1 MRAGAGVSITKMKM
15 QQRAKIEEFR
25 AAVVQSGSLTL
36 HQQAHALGLSRSTA
50 WSVLRACH
58 KNSGIS
64 ASVIT
69 RMLASSHLPIAA
81 RQRLLEY
88 VQEKIAGVYGHS
100 DRRRRTF
107 AANLPLKEMDDF
119 GLEYDA
125 TLPSSQVAKP
135 GQTRLA
141 LKGSSLLSLSGCYSG
156 GRTVFVDPFLS
167 PRAGSSADGASE
179 QRRES
184 ARSGG

>member
-1 MRAGAGVSITKMKM
+1 MRADAGISITKLKT

-25 AAVVQSGSLTL
+25 AAVVRSGSLTL
-36 HQQAHALGLSRSTA
+36 QQQAHALGLSRSTA
-50 WSVLRACH
+50 WSVLRASH

-88 VQEKIAGVYGHS
+88 VQDKIAGVYGHT
-100 DRRRRTF
+100 DRRRRKF
-107 AANLPLKEMDDF
+107 AANLPVKEMDDF

-125 TLPSSQVAKP
+125 SLPSARSQSQV
-135 GQTRLA
+135 
-141 LKGSSLLSLSGCYSG
+141 S
-156 GRTVFVDPFLS
+156 RTVFVDPFFS
-167 PRAGSSADGASE
+167 PRADSSADGASE

-184 ARSGG
+184 ARSGR